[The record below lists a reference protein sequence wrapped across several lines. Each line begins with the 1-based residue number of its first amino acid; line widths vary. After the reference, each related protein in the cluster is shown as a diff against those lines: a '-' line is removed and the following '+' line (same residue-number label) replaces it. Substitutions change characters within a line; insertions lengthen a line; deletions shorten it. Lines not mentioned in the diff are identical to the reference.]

1 MDEGRFKDCMIPQ
14 EEKTKLDFQP
24 LTLSHQ
30 AMIEKYMF
38 QYGENSCQHSF
49 VSMFSFNIKYG
60 YAVCEEGGWLYI
72 CREKLCDAQYRVY
85 FMPMGQGDISQ
96 ALRRLQEDARC
107 YGAKVKL
114 ETVTENMK
122 NRVISLFPDIFVAQE
137 RRDYA
142 EYIYTADKLAYL
154 AGTEMASKRHDVSS
168 FWRDY
173 TNRVTI
179 KEMTGDTVTETL
191 AYQSYWLKTRLE
203 QEDSVQLE
211 LENEAILLGLQN
223 FDTLNLSGILL
234 YVDDVLRGYAYGQ
247 KLSNDCYDVIIE
259 KGDREI
265 DNIYRILNQE
275 LVARCCMDFT
285 YINREEDLGVPGL
298 RKAKLS
304 YKPDILL
311 KKYVLT
317 EVMD

>member
-1 MDEGRFKDCMIPQ
+1 MIPQ

-30 AMIEKYMF
+30 AMIDTYMF

-49 VSMFSFNIKYG
+49 ASMFSFNVKYG

-72 CREKLCDAQYRVY
+72 CREKLCSEQYRVY
-85 FMPMGQGDISQ
+85 FMPMGQGNLAM
-96 ALRRLQEDARC
+96 ALQRLHADAC
-107 YGAKVKL
+107 SYGAKVKL

-122 NRVISLFPDIFVAQE
+122 NRIMTLLPDAFVAE
-137 RRDYA
+137 ELRDYA
-142 EYIYTADKLAYL
+142 EYIYTADKLANL
-154 AGTEMASKRHDVSS
+154 AGSNMASKRHDVSS

-173 TNRVTI
+173 ANRVTI
-179 KEMTGDTVTETL
+179 KEMTGDTAKETL
-191 AYQSYWLKTRLE
+191 AYQNYWLETRLE

-223 FDTLNLSGILL
+223 FDKLNLSGILL
-234 YVDDVLRGYAYGQ
+234 YVDDILRGYAYGQ
-247 KLSNDCYDVIIE
+247 KLSPDCYDVIIE

-265 DNIYRILNQE
+265 DNIYRILNME
-275 LVARCCMDFT
+275 LIRRCCMEFT

-311 KKYVLT
+311 KKYVLVT
-317 EVMD
+317 NQN